1 MQFLN
6 LTSFIVCDVIYA
18 KMSWSVT
25 YKDGV
30 SAVVVGL
37 GVPNGV
43 QVTSTTDAGEVFRVT
58 TSVALFV
65 VGVKTGRGV
74 EGLVNVTSVVNDHSE
89 SE

>member
-1 MQFLN
+1 
-6 LTSFIVCDVIYA
+6 
-18 KMSWSVT
+18 MSWSVT
-25 YKDGV
+25 YEDGV
-30 SAVVVGL
+30 STVVVGF

-43 QVTSTTDAGEVFRVT
+43 QVTSTADAGKVFRVT

-74 EGLVNVTSVVNDHSE
+74 EGLMDVTSVVNDHTE